1 MLRTLIIVGAAI
13 AGFGFILYQLGT
25 FLFSVGG
32 SRSKMDKDTEDLKDL
47 ASQWDDKLVPLDAS
61 ELSLMAHNVIS
72 EKVKT
77 AIYYTETGVIN
88 SVYEESLLAY
98 SYRRYDERKAI
109 LVAFTKES
117 EFVFVQRGET
127 INLVL
132 NNYNQGTIDATGRLL
147 SLDGKELGV
156 LELPSLAGNHR
167 ILMEGEEVASLIDL
181 NEEYAETTKLFNKVK
196 PLEEKQHNILTALT
210 IYDILMR

>member
-1 MLRTLIIVGAAI
+1 MIRTLIIIAAAV
-13 AGFGFILYQLGT
+13 AGFGFIMYQLST
-25 FLFSVGG
+25 FLFAVGG

-47 ASQWDDKLVPLDAS
+47 AAQWDGKLVPLDAS

-77 AIYYTETGVIN
+77 ALYYTETGVVN
-88 SVYEESLLAY
+88 SVYEECLLSY
-98 SYRRYDERKAI
+98 SYRRYDDRKAI

-117 EFVFVQRGET
+117 EFVFTQRGET

-132 NNYNQGTIDATGRLL
+132 NNYNQGTINP
-147 SLDGKELGV
+147 DGKFLNLEGRELAT
-156 LELPSLAGNHR
+156 LELPTLTGDHR
-167 ILMEGEEVASLIDL
+167 IMMEGEEVASLIDL

-196 PLEEKQHNILTALT
+196 PLEDEKHNILTAMT